1 MMLKEI
7 MTPEVEVVRPNSTL
21 KEAARKMKDLDVGLI
36 PVCDGDRLCG
46 MLTDRD
52 ITVRSTA
59 LGNDPAKT
67 PVEGVMTQEV
77 VYAFEH
83 QDEEAA
89 ASLMEEKQIRR
100 LIILNRDKRLVG
112 IVSLGDLAT
121 RAAHKSRSAETLQEV
136 SKPA

>member
-7 MTPEVEVVRPNSTL
+7 MTSEVEVIRPNASL
-21 KEAARKMKDLDVGLI
+21 KEAATKMKDLDVGLI
-36 PVCDGDRLCG
+36 PVRDGDRLCG

-59 LGNDPAKT
+59 LGNDPANT
-67 PVEGVMTQEV
+67 AVEEVMTKEV
-77 VYAFEH
+77 VYAFED
-83 QDEEAA
+83 QDESVAA
-89 ASLMEEKQIRR
+89 MLMEAKQIRR
-100 LIILNRDKRLVG
+100 LIILNRDKRLGG

>member
-7 MTPEVEVVRPNSTL
+7 MTSEVEVIRPNAAL
-21 KEAARKMKDLDVGLI
+21 KEAAMKMKDLDVGLI

-46 MLTDRD
+46 VLTDRD

-59 LGNDPAKT
+59 FGKDPAKT
-67 PVEGVMTQEV
+67 PVEGVMAREV
-77 VYAFEH
+77 VYAFED
-83 QDEEAA
+83 QDEGDAA
-89 ASLMEEKQIRR
+89 KLMEEKQIRR
-100 LIILNRDKRLVG
+100 LIILSRDKRLVG

-121 RAAHKSRSAETLQEV
+121 KASNRRHSAETLQEV

>member
-1 MMLKEI
+1 MNQLKGRKAMMLKEI

-89 ASLMEEKQIRR
+89 ASLMEEKQIWQPGP
-100 LIILNRDKRLVG
+100 LIKVVQLK
-112 IVSLGDLAT
+112 
-121 RAAHKSRSAETLQEV
+121 HFKKCPSRPDPHRPEQI
-136 SKPA
+136 